1 MNSAHRLR
9 KKDPKVA
16 SSLAY
21 ATFKVGV
28 LTNSMQMIEESI
40 VMIKS
45 LANRHPN
52 CAVVFA
58 TYGHVSGG
66 TPRVQ
71 LTAASLECTSS
82 TADTHD
88 IAVRCGLACCTRQE
102 FT

>member
-66 TPRVQ
+66 TPHVR
-71 LTAASLECTSS
+71 LTCSLNCTLS
-82 TADTHD
+82 TAGTHS
-88 IAVRCGLACCTRQE
+88 
-102 FT
+102 